1 MAKEK
6 EMNRMIIQVD
16 NDRVAYDGRD
26 WTPVAGEH
34 AWAIARMMKS
44 SERLYKR
51 LAAGRPDFA
60 YNIAQAA
67 AEDFHGRIVEY
78 QPIPEYNAKKN
89 DTNDLDSQKPRL
101 YKLLNALGD
110 ILQKLKVSLTL
121 NIRESEFDKSLA
133 RIARSIE
140 EILSSP

>member
-1 MAKEK
+1 MSPPRSRSRAVLYRSCVARFSCHKSLPAIRKNLPRNMSKKQKAGSSLRSSDEGK

-16 NDRVAYDGRD
+16 TDRVAYDGRD

-44 SERLYKR
+44 RERMYKR

-60 YNIAQAA
+60 YNVARAA

-78 QPIPEYNAKKN
+78 QPIPPAK
-89 DTNDLDSQKPRL
+89 P
-101 YKLLNALGD
+101 GV
-110 ILQKLKVSLTL
+110 IH
-121 NIRESEFDKSLA
+121 
-133 RIARSIE
+133 
-140 EILSSP
+140 